1 MADATGHIRV
11 ETIIDQS
18 LQAGLNSLSASI
30 GATTGRI
37 TALNSVSRRLSES
50 SRGVNASLKFLGE
63 TERGVHSITQ
73 ALAVSQTTLANH
85 FAQVRREANAFNAVL
100 RSNSSASK
108 ANASAISNNVAKIR
122 QMNAAQATLNQTMRA
137 GAMMSMSKQY
147 NRQATEL
154 SYVGQRLTM
163 GLTLPLMAVGRIG
176 FASLK
181 KLDQEMIRTR
191 KLLND
196 TGMDAVVL
204 ERRMKVL
211 GDRLDQISFK
221 WGVSRELLQGLAGD
235 FAELGITSPNVLAN
249 LVQITN
255 EIEKLGNVDMT
266 EANDLTRSIYQN
278 LLKLRRVNDQDVT
291 SDAALQT
298 VTSQVRG
305 AIALFN
311 FAENKTSLSL
321 KDIAQ
326 AFPEVQAAATTFGLS
341 MQTTAA
347 LLVPMVS
354 AGIKT
359 GTAANALKVS
369 LQKLIIPTRDVRKIY
384 AALNQE
390 LGEKFPTS
398 MEIGTKGIQQL
409 VDAFRILE
417 DSSYGTMGTLQ
428 LFAKAFG
435 VRQGTRMDLAV
446 QQFAAFQTQIEKTD
460 EAMKKINKNAEGSVE
475 SKLLASLEKE
485 VNIKLRAAKIDEIR
499 LSNIEEI
506 GRLNEMATE
515 TQLTKDRDG
524 NLTIEGLTERAKAIQ
539 EAQKA
544 MLGDKK
550 NQKKISEQ
558 INLISTESGK
568 ILIGGAIGQG
578 LMEETM
584 NEELKAVENSL
595 NVQAGK
601 VREAMKSIA
610 RDSTVAFGSV
620 LTTIGPALQKIAI
633 FVKNLSPGTK
643 KLIGFFALFLLA
655 IGPLVRVFSLVKQT
669 AGLATFGMAKGMMVG
684 RSRAIELN
692 EELLRVNNT
701 FLKLGKKNA
710 VSEIGGK
717 LVFTGKQK
725 VFDRAQQLSA
735 LQASQASRDPDARGL
750 GARIESVKIKSL
762 ERRLGISSKTEANFA
777 GLKAETAS
785 TLKGLYA
792 SQVALAEAAKKAAIA
807 IQNNKPTVTGQLIG
821 IKNPLMG
828 VQVATTK
835 ALDLIKNQSVN
846 SPQTLLRRA
855 GAGVAAATQKASAKV
870 SADPF
875 IKTILNAIK
884 SLLQEI
890 AKCTCAKNPLAAG
903 KTAPA
908 LGAVSSR
915 GSPGSSGNGSAST
928 GVTGNAVVA
937 ASAGQTIGKT
947 IADEI
952 KAAKA
957 AKAAGAAINPPM
969 IGDRVVTTA
978 IPAATSN
985 TTSSGPAAQ
994 TIAGLPNVAA
1004 AVAAAVAKAQQPI
1017 QQAAGKALPATGYGA
1032 LFDNQKLTS
1041 AVATAVVK
1049 ATQSATNVVGKALP
1063 ATGYG
1068 SLFNTQKLTS
1078 AVSAA
1083 VSTAVVRATQSA
1095 TNVVGKALPATGY
1108 GALFGA
1114 QASASTNQK
1123 AAQQAAGKPSETTA
1137 GTAGRRRG
1145 RTLEDLEAEKA
1156 AKAAEKARVKAQKAA
1171 DDLAAKAEKEARKLA
1186 EKAAKLSEQAAKKEV
1201 SIQDRLRERLHP
1213 QAYTDIKSMGFNMKE
1228 ATLGPRAQ
1236 VGKTS
1241 FEFGIDQ
1248 LKGMFERAGK
1258 TIPNSLKNIPE
1269 LLDAEGKKLRLS
1281 LDQIVKLFNSI
1292 SQGTL
1297 SAAVSKGPSGVT
1309 KQSVYDMIGAPRN
1322 SDLNAD
1328 LRTYLGGATRVA
1340 PGTGTYLDL
1349 RREQGQSPQL
1359 SARRGYQER
1368 YNANPMDSTN
1378 LGSLIPRIG
1387 RIAMN
1392 ARGVEDPIVPIDRR
1406 ANNQRARTMLAQSL
1420 PTTLDG
1426 TPSHVYSALRRE
1438 EYAASPGRHEKL
1450 LGAPVGFKQ
1459 VQVGEQTR
1467 QIPTNITKM
1476 RTGDYIDFARM
1487 RKGQMDVARAVSQAA
1502 KNLDEQKSN
1511 MIANLKEKG
1520 LSGKDIGRALQ
1531 VKGLATKQ
1539 IKERINAVATAG
1551 SEKARN
1557 EALVKTQYTPSGAS
1571 ANAAELIARKEGIV
1585 TTPTTRNINTSE
1597 VTKRVQASV
1606 NKVAMSL
1613 ERERTDAINKLINEG
1628 SSASEKALS
1637 SLGLSREKIGR
1648 RLASAEQGL
1657 RPNIEKEVSANLSQK
1672 YAEAK
1677 AGLQKAE
1684 SKSAALPP
1692 LRAMEEQLK
1701 EEIKP
1706 LVEKKDANKK
1716 VQGIRTSQ
1724 TRAEGIIASQ
1734 RSEAKKL
1741 TRSEPNRLKEISEI
1755 EAINAKE
1762 RDAQQKTTLAA
1773 LQKEQKNLVA
1783 LRKAITAYD
1792 QRAAVLAKV
1801 PVMTATE
1808 KSDLADKEKAL
1819 KNAQTLINKSSSG
1832 ETIQDKQR
1840 KLDEV
1845 DRRIAN
1851 SGLSKEQQD
1860 RVRNP
1865 LVPDPKPATPTGL
1878 TPKQAGQGYPEQPR
1892 DGLVAVRPVG
1902 EKPKN
1907 VLPQISSAQSAVN
1920 AIQQR
1925 LSKLVTVARDVKQLP
1940 NANPIRLPEVKAD
1953 IEARLNKLKTTKEG
1967 LDAAIQKTEAVLA
1980 VAQQK
1985 LAASLAPKAGGGGV
1999 GGTSMVMDPML
2010 GMTGPMLGA
2019 RAGLVE
2025 KFGPKM
2031 PTMTTGSAAGSSST
2045 VFAEIQKALN
2055 IPDDVMKQV
2064 KDSLTNGFTNAKGEV
2079 RKAQVQLVGVGN
2091 ASRAEITANLDSFIE
2106 TLKSTLGLA
2115 NKNVV
2120 AIAEAFRNSKLG
2132 SLENDRLAAIRK
2144 AGGTATTPAVS
2155 ETAAVVSKTAKVFN
2169 KQDPANDTQ
2178 VRQIANALVEHNIKL
2193 KELLELDSRTIRKV
2207 VELFADKKNPI
2218 AGVDPKKF
2226 ERVSKLPVE
2235 EQARALVE
2243 RIGDSQRS
2251 FITYQELL
2259 SRIALTDTQA
2269 ARAATAAV
2277 KTQGDA
2283 SSNSLKAATATIDA
2297 TNQSSDV
2304 NVEGI
2309 TKASANLKA
2318 ALVKAVTHPA
2328 LVLGQTAERI
2338 KEQQGAIPTPTIV
2351 SPAANQTVLAVQG
2364 LDAVVSNHIA
2374 ALAGIVHNTAS
2385 AIPSATSVA
2394 SQAVSGRR
2402 PPLNPLMPTRVEDG
2416 LKYNRGVMTIK
2427 NPALSGLLP
2436 SGFPRST
2443 DLMSSPLSSRPTEQA
2458 VSGGRPP
2465 FNPLFPAGRPGDG
2478 LKYDRGV
2485 VTVKNPALSGLLP
2498 SGFPRSGPSSPLR
2511 PSTTGQLVPAN
2522 FAPAIA
2528 KFNIKASQIAANL
2541 AKINPR
2547 SVLAT
2552 VAPASVATQRAGAM
2566 MEASRPG
2573 IANFAVP
2580 GRTPAFDPS
2589 GVLSQIKSVVNKSL
2603 IVPPK
2608 VASIADIP
2616 IPKRGSA
2623 RSYAVPEPTTP
2634 KWYQLSLNKL
2644 NSITGKVVNVASR
2657 ITSSRITQMLDGGG
2671 AGLMPGLTALK
2682 PGLLAPLFQR
2692 QNRFVPTDYYGAAKE
2707 RMSQAQIRRGVD
2719 PTTPRQVRNIQ
2730 KEASREG
2737 AVMRGIDR
2745 PNELVRM
2752 MQGRLPSQFIQS
2764 VSPMLDKFKAIGNVL
2779 GLNAPRIY
2787 GASLRAEMFL
2797 KKTAV
2802 VGGRVAKE
2810 MVKFPL
2816 TANVAIGRA
2825 AQVVTTALTPSA
2837 RTLADSLRSVGTKIS
2852 DAVQRGFI
2860 ASGVSE
2866 SSPKAARVLEVAG
2879 KTLSFSVQTA
2889 FSMVAGSLSLAAMT
2903 IQSPRQALSQ
2913 GIAGITGAF
2922 TRTTAAVKGSIAKLA
2937 AAGGGGPLGFAK
2949 AATMGVVKTG
2959 FSLAA
2964 KPVKAVGSVIASQ
2977 VQQSRPYM
2985 AMMGGPVVKNDD
2997 GTQSKKG
3004 GFFTASKTYDAQ
3016 GAVTSKS
3023 GGFAKNMAAVPFN
3036 AIAGGMKMIGGAT
3049 SMAVGSV
3056 SSLANM
3062 MLYKL
3067 GPAGFLLMPI
3077 LSKVTAGLS
3086 AMGAKALLI
3095 ILPLLAIFAV
3105 FKVVKKGWE
3114 SFSKYAGNAAK
3125 NFEAVKEVFKTI
3137 VDTIKS
3143 IFFDFFAT
3151 LTGANKDASASTPEF
3166 GDTKSI
3172 AGMKKMGA
3180 SIEEFSKKLLKFANA
3195 FKKIFDKYIAPFI
3208 YQVLSGFALVLKG
3221 VVDVFMGIFNVV
3233 KGIYQKIKGEGDNGT
3248 GALKAG
3254 WEKLKSGVLLV
3265 LKGILKMF
3273 IGILIPIVNAVFK
3286 FVELVVQLFEFLG
3299 FGIVNIMRYI
3309 AKTIISVVT
3318 GFVSVFAFVIDK
3330 IIEVWVFL
3338 ETSVVVIFRELLK
3351 VGVNVGAGILKGFIW
3366 AVQKILDAFGGLL
3379 VGVGDILGYLPML
3392 IGAVFQSIADKAKDI
3407 PLVGGLLAAPVEAIA
3422 KGFDFIAGG
3431 LDTITNKAKSG
3442 LNGLLDPVS
3451 EGIDAGAEAIT
3462 GTIDAVADKATKA
3475 ISAIGTIGDILR
3487 NKIADFGDAA
3497 RDGVD
3502 KVADKTNAIIGS
3514 ASDVINE
3521 SRKFI
3526 TEWLQGFAKGDDIIE
3541 GMGQGAKDALNEAIK
3556 NTDPSALAAAGEDI
3570 AKAIQEGLKNV
3581 KMNFFEKVIDNLGK
3595 ALEKQKSKLV
3605 DALNLQKDNQLK
3617 IFDDQIAA
3625 IDALAAAE
3633 EKLTATIEFENKK
3646 REAEAERALQRKNYE
3661 KQRALAI
3668 YEGRIDDART
3678 LDQEE
3683 TKNRKDAEKNIQ
3695 DMQTERNKTLQGEQR
3710 DTAKTIIGQQKTKAA
3725 EAFDKDIK
3733 AFEEFAANVLSKGT
3747 FTQAELESQFAE
3759 ISNKASE
3766 MSLDMRDSFSSFYTA
3781 LPGLISANT
3790 EPTVGF
3796 FNTSLQSLVDAAK
3809 AKFGLD
3815 AEVSGDTILGSTA
3828 LMLNNSTAMFA
3839 EKMPLVLAEYK
3850 KGTDALA
3857 QVGIDWA
3864 NPESDSS
3871 PGKIY
3876 GKAIADAN
3884 AAMLREFMKMKTE
3897 AGSAFAEVV
3906 KEINAKIK
3914 DLAIAEAIKTA
3925 TEGLKKVGTGGGSGG
3940 EAPVSTIG
3948 SALDNTTYSYP
3959 KTAVELGLDPAQT
3972 TIYNDAMSGVALGS
3986 GGNNPFGTV
3995 SAAYMDQFNGASP
4008 GSPAKNKSLAA
4019 FKDQIKPKKFFE
4031 LNDTGSLITTI
4042 KQALRFYGYDTG
4054 NTDPKLGQAAVA
4066 AVAQFQEKYA
4076 ISPTDGRVRE
4086 NTARALGLFSDP
4098 GTPKRYYGGA
4108 IKRMMGGPVGAYG
4121 AGGTVPG
4128 FAMKAVPALL
4138 HGGEYVINSKAV
4150 QNLGSG
4156 FLQYINSLKNGMPKF
4171 GIPTPNMPN
4180 VNINQTVNVNGGNSE
4195 NINNYNFY
4203 VDNFIG
4209 EDKWFE
4215 GMMNEYN
4222 VKVVPNKQKSAGLES
4237 RVIRSYNGI
4246 NKGI

>member
-18 LQAGLNSLSASI
+18 LQAGLNSLSQSI

-50 SRGVNASLKFLGE
+50 SRGLNASLKFLGE

-73 ALAVSQTTLANH
+73 ALAVSQTTLASH
-85 FAQVRREANAFNAVL
+85 FTQVRREANAFNAVL

-108 ANASAISNNVAKIR
+108 ANASAISNNIAKIR
-122 QMNAAQATLNQTMRA
+122 QMNSAQATLNRTMRA
-137 GAMMSMSKQY
+137 GAMMNMSKQY
-147 NRQATEL
+147 NKQATEL

-176 FASLK
+176 FTSLK

-196 TGMDAVVL
+196 TGTDATVL
-204 ERRMKVL
+204 EDKMKVL
-211 GDRLDQISFK
+211 GDRLDKISFK

-235 FAELGITSPNVLAN
+235 FAELGITSPTVLAN

-266 EANDLTRSIYQN
+266 EANELTRSIYQN

-409 VDAFRILE
+409 VDAFRTLE
-417 DSSYGTMGTLQ
+417 KSSYGTMGTLQ

-435 VRQGTRMDLAV
+435 VRQGTRMDLAI
-446 QQFAAFQTQIEKTD
+446 QQLAAFQKQIEKTD
-460 EAMKKINKNAEGSVE
+460 EAVKNVSFNDKGEVINIGNKNAEGSVE

-485 VNIKLRAAKIDEIR
+485 VNAKLRAKKIDEIR

-515 TQLTKDRDG
+515 TQLSKPNVFGKQTDE
-524 NLTIEGLTERAKAIQ
+524 LTPRAEAIQ
-539 EAQKA
+539 KAQEALLNTEEKR
-544 MLGDKK
+544 KK
-550 NQKKISEQ
+550 VNEQ

-578 LMEETM
+578 LMEQTM
-584 NEELKAVENSL
+584 NDELKAVENSL

-633 FVKNLSPGTK
+633 FIKNLSPGTK
-643 KLIGFFALFLLA
+643 KLIGFFALFLLS

-669 AGLATFGMAKGMMVG
+669 AGLATFGMAKGMIAG
-684 RSRAIELN
+684 RSRAMELN
-692 EELLRVNNT
+692 EELLRVNST
-701 FLKLGKKNA
+701 FLKLGRKNT

-725 VFDRAQQLSA
+725 VFNRAQQLST
-735 LQASQASRDPDARGL
+735 LQASQAARDPDARGL
-750 GARIESVKIKSL
+750 GARIESSKIKSL

-777 GLKAETAS
+777 GLKPETTS
-785 TLKGLYA
+785 TLKGIYA
-792 SQVALAEAAKKAAIA
+792 SQASLVDAAKKAAA
-807 IQNNKPTVTGQLIG
+807 MAKDFAAQNKPTVMGQMFG
-821 IKNPLMG
+821 NNNPLKG

-835 ALDLIKNQSVN
+835 ALDLIKNQSLV
-846 SPQTLLRRA
+846 SPQTILKKA
-855 GAGVAAATQKASAKV
+855 GAGVAAATEKASAKV
-870 SADPF
+870 SVDPF
-875 IKTILNAIK
+875 MKTILSAIK

-890 AKCTCAKNPLAAG
+890 ARCTCAKSPLAAG

-915 GSPGSSGNGSAST
+915 GSPGTSGNVSAST
-928 GVTGNAVVA
+928 GATANPVVA
-937 ASAGQTIGKT
+937 VSAGQTTGQIIAEQIQRQRDATAAQNAKNATLIANLPTQQPLTQTRTGGAGGMFGMPANLLAGLQAT
-947 IADEI
+947 I
-952 KAAKA
+952 AKA
-957 AKAAGAAINPPM
+957 AQPVKTPAGGTGGM
-969 IGDRVVTTA
+969 FGM
-978 IPAATSN
+978 PAN
-985 TTSSGPAAQ
+985 LL
-994 TIAGLPNVAA
+994 AGLQ
-1004 AVAAAVAKAQQPI
+1004 AVVVKAQQPLTQTPGSGTGGMFGMPANMLAGLQSAMVKA
-1017 QQAAGKALPATGYGA
+1017 QQPLTRTSGAGGMFGMPSNLLAGL
-1032 LFDNQKLTS
+1032 QS
-1041 AVATAVVK
+1041 VMVK
-1049 ATQSATNVVGKALP
+1049 ATQSATSV
-1063 ATGYG
+1063 
-1068 SLFNTQKLTS
+1068 
-1078 AVSAA
+1078 
-1083 VSTAVVRATQSA
+1083 
-1095 TNVVGKALPATGY
+1095 
-1108 GALFGA
+1108 
-1114 QASASTNQK
+1114 
-1123 AAQQAAGKPSETTA
+1123 AGKPAEAPAAKT
-1137 GTAGRRRG
+1137 GRRSG
-1145 RTLEDLEAEKA
+1145 KTLEEKEAENA
-1156 AKAAEKARVKAQKAA
+1156 AKAKAKAEKKAA
-1171 DDLAAKAEKEARKLA
+1171 DDAAKAEK
-1186 EKAAKLSEQAAKKEV
+1186 KAADDVAKAKAKAAREVAKQAAEVAKKTV
-1201 SIQDRLRERLHP
+1201 SVQDKLRTTLG
-1213 QAYTDIKSMGFNMKE
+1213 TDMFRAIKNMGFNMSKATIKRGNEPSFELDKKQLVGMFKE
-1228 ATLGPRAQ
+1228 AGQTVPNELKQLA
-1236 VGKTS
+1236 
-1241 FEFGIDQ
+1241 ELIDS
-1248 LKGMFERAGK
+1248 KGRVLR
-1258 TIPNSLKNIPE
+1258 ISLE
-1269 LLDAEGKKLRLS
+1269 
-1281 LDQIVKLFNSI
+1281 QMVKLFESI
-1292 SQGTL
+1292 SAGKFAPGAKALTRANI
-1297 SAAVSKGPSGVT
+1297 SEMIPNPSTALNTVL
-1309 KQSVYDMIGAPRN
+1309 RN
-1322 SDLNAD
+1322 IS
-1328 LRTYLGGATRVA
+1328 GGSTRVA
-1340 PGTGTYLDL
+1340 PGTGTYVDL
-1349 RREQGQSPQL
+1349 ARESGRNVRI
-1359 SARRGYQER
+1359 SARRGYQEQ
-1368 YNANPMDSTN
+1368 YNVNPMNPEN
-1378 LGSLIPRIG
+1378 LGSLIPRTG
-1387 RIAMN
+1387 RIGMN
-1392 ARGVEDPIVPIDRR
+1392 TRGVEDPIVPIDRR
-1406 ANNQRARTMLAQSL
+1406 ANNQRARAMLAESF
-1420 PTTLDG
+1420 PTRNDG
-1426 TPSHVYSALRRE
+1426 TPSHVYSGLRRE
-1438 EYAASPGRHEKL
+1438 EYAGAPGRHEKL

-1459 VQVGEQTR
+1459 VKIGEQTR
-1467 QIPTNITKM
+1467 QIPTNITRM
-1476 RTGDYIDFARM
+1476 ATGDYIDFARM

-1502 KNLDEQKSN
+1502 KNLDEQKSK
-1511 MIANLKEKG
+1511 MIANLREKG
-1520 LSGKDIGRALQ
+1520 LSGKDIGKGLYRE
-1531 VKGLATKQ
+1531 GLATKQ

-1557 EALVKTQYTPSGAS
+1557 EALVKTQFTPSGAS
-1571 ANAAELIARKEGIV
+1571 ATASELIASSQGVV
-1585 TTPTTRNINTSE
+1585 TTPTARNIDATE

-1613 ERERTDAINKLINEG
+1613 ETKRTEAINQLINEG

-1637 SLGLSREKIGR
+1637 SLGLSRAQIGR
-1648 RLASAEQGL
+1648 RVSAAEQGL
-1657 RPNIEKEVSANLSQK
+1657 RPSIEKEVAANLSQK

-1677 AGLQKAE
+1677 SKLQEANAKVAGLPALTEARDKLAKEIAPLQE
-1684 SKSAALPP
+1684 KS
-1692 LRAMEEQLK
+1692 
-1701 EEIKP
+1701 
-1706 LVEKKDANKK
+1706 DANKK
-1716 VQGIRTSQ
+1716 VRGIRGAQS
-1724 TRAEGIIASQ
+1724 RAEGVIASQ
-1734 RSEAKKL
+1734 KSEAKKL
-1741 TRSEPNRLKEISEI
+1741 TGSEPKRLEKISEI
-1755 EAINAKE
+1755 ESIVAKE
-1762 RDAQQKTTLAA
+1762 RSAQQKATLES
-1773 LQKEQKNLVA
+1773 LQKQQEKLVA
-1783 LRKAITAYD
+1783 LRKAIAAYK
-1792 QRAAVLAKV
+1792 QRAAKLAEV
-1801 PVMTATE
+1801 PAMTAKETL
-1808 KSDLADKEKAL
+1808 DLADKKKAL
-1819 KNAQTLINKSSSG
+1819 TKANRLITEASSG
-1832 ETIQDKQR
+1832 TGVKAREEALARIET
-1840 KLDEV
+1840 
-1845 DRRIAN
+1845 RIAD

-1865 LVPDPKPATPTGL
+1865 VVPAPKPATPL
-1878 TPKQAGQGYPEQPR
+1878 DKTPRQMGQGYPEQPR
-1892 DGLVAVRPVG
+1892 DNIVATTKVG
-1902 EKPKN
+1902 EVPGNK
-1907 VLPQISSAQSAVN
+1907 LPTVSSAQQAVN
-1920 AIQQR
+1920 DAKVR
-1925 LSKLVTVARDVKQLP
+1925 LANLMSVKTGLKQPPSPYASPADVEKIKTDL
-1940 NANPIRLPEVKAD
+1940 
-1953 IEARLNKLKTTKEG
+1953 EAKLKALKLG
-1967 LDAAIQKTEAVLA
+1967 KQSLDTAIQKAQDALKE
-1980 VAQQK
+1980 AQQK

-1999 GGTSMVMDPML
+1999 GGTSMMMDPIL

-2031 PTMTTGSAAGSSST
+2031 PTMTTGSTAGSSST
-2045 VFAEIQKALN
+2045 VFAEIQKALG
-2055 IPDDVMKQV
+2055 IPDEVMRQV
-2064 KDSLTNGFTNAKGEV
+2064 KDTLTSGFTNAKGDI
-2079 RKAQVQLVGVGN
+2079 RKAQTQLVGVGN
-2091 ASRAEITANLDSFIE
+2091 ASRTEITANLDKFIE
-2106 TLKSTLGLA
+2106 TLRSTLGLA

-2120 AIAEAFRNSKLG
+2120 EIAEAFRNSRLG
-2132 SLENDRLAAIRK
+2132 SLETRNLKAIRE
-2144 AGGTATTPAVS
+2144 AGGAATPAATPVVS
-2155 ETAAVVSKTAKVFN
+2155 ETTAAVSKTTKVFTA
-2169 KQDPANDTQ
+2169 QDKASGAQ
-2178 VRQIANALVEHNIKL
+2178 VQQIANTLLQHNVKL
-2193 KELLELDSRTIRKV
+2193 QELLKFDDRTIRKV
-2207 VELFADKKNPI
+2207 VELFADKKNPV
-2218 AGVDPKKF
+2218 AGVDPNKF
-2226 ERVSKLPVE
+2226 TGISKLGLE
-2235 EQARALVE
+2235 EKAKALVKYL
-2243 RIGDSQRS
+2243 GDDQKS
-2251 FITYQELL
+2251 FVTYQELL
-2259 SRIALTDTQA
+2259 SRITLTNTQA
-2269 ARAATAAV
+2269 ARAAGTAV
-2277 KTQGDA
+2277 KTQGDT
-2283 SSNSLKAATATIDA
+2283 SSNSLKAATATIEV
-2297 TNQSSDV
+2297 TNKSADV

-2309 TKASANLKA
+2309 IKASANLKA
-2318 ALVKAVTHPA
+2318 ALAKAVTHPA

-2338 KEQQGAIPTPTIV
+2338 KEQQGAIPTPTV
-2351 SPAANQTVLAVQG
+2351 VTPVANQTVLAVQG

-2374 ALAGIVHNTAS
+2374 ALAGIVQNTAS
-2385 AIPSATSVA
+2385 TIPSAASVA
-2394 SQAVSGRR
+2394 SQVISGRR
-2402 PPLNPLMPTRVEDG
+2402 PPLNPLIPQDPKLG
-2416 LKYNRGVMTIK
+2416 I
-2427 NPALSGLLP
+2427 
-2436 SGFPRST
+2436 
-2443 DLMSSPLSSRPTEQA
+2443 
-2458 VSGGRPP
+2458 
-2465 FNPLFPAGRPGDG
+2465 
-2478 LKYDRGV
+2478 KYDRSIM
-2485 VTVKNPALSGLLP
+2485 TVKNPALSELLP

-2511 PSTTGQLVPAN
+2511 PNVVAGASSRRRIPISPFIPRDAEKGGVRYDRSIMTVRNPALSESLSSLPRSGPSSPLRTNTSGQLVPAN

-2528 KFNIKASQIAANL
+2528 KFNIKASQVAASL

-2552 VAPASVATQRAGAM
+2552 VAPASVATQQAGALI
-2566 MEASRPG
+2566 AGNRPP

-2589 GVLSQIKSVVNKSL
+2589 GVLNQIKSVVNKSL

-2623 RSYAVPEPTTP
+2623 RSYDIPEPP
-2634 KWYQLSLNKL
+2634 KFDKLTKL
-2644 NSITGKVVNVASR
+2644 NSFVGKLVAITSR
-2657 ITSSRITQMLDGGG
+2657 VTSSRAAQVLDGGG

-2764 VSPMLDKFKAIGNVL
+2764 ISPMVDKFKAIGSVF
-2779 GLNAPRIY
+2779 APKIY

-2810 MVKFPL
+2810 MVKFPI

-2825 AQVVTTALTPSA
+2825 AQVVTAALTPSA

-2852 DAVQRGFI
+2852 GAVQRGFI
-2860 ASGVSE
+2860 ASGVAE
-2866 SSPKAARVLEVAG
+2866 SSPKAARVLEIAG

-2889 FSMVAGSLSLAAMT
+2889 FSMVAGSLSMAAMA
-2903 IQSPRQALSQ
+2903 IQSPRQVLSQ

-2922 TRTTAAVKGSIAKLA
+2922 TRTATAVKGSIAKLA
-2937 AAGGGGPLGFAK
+2937 AAGGGGPLGLVKGAAVGAAK
-2949 AATMGVVKTG
+2949 GA

-2964 KPVKAVGSVIASQ
+2964 KPVKAVASVVASQ
-2977 VQQSRPYM
+2977 VRQSRPYM
-2985 AMMGGPVVKNDD
+2985 AMMGGPIVKADD
-2997 GTQSKKG
+2997 GTASKKG

-3049 SMAVGSV
+3049 SMAMGSV

-3077 LSKVTAGLS
+3077 LGKVTAGLQ
-3086 AMGAKALLI
+3086 AMGARALLI
-3095 ILPLLAIFAV
+3095 VLPLLTIFAV
-3105 FKVVKKGWE
+3105 FKIVKKGWD
-3114 SFSKYAGNAAK
+3114 SFSKYTDKAGE
-3125 NFEAVKEVFKTI
+3125 NFKKVKKIFEEI
-3137 VDTIKS
+3137 INSIKE

-3151 LTGANKDASASTPEF
+3151 LTGGGKDSSAATPAF
-3166 GDTKSI
+3166 GDTTQI

-3180 SIEEFSKKLLKFANA
+3180 SIEEFSKKALAFAKQ
-3195 FKKIFDKYIAPFI
+3195 FKIIFDKYIAPFI
-3208 YQVLSGFALVLKG
+3208 YQVLAGFALILKG
-3221 VVDVFMGIFNVV
+3221 VINVFMGILNIV

-3254 WEKLKSGVLLV
+3254 WDKLKDGIGTV
-3265 LKGILKMF
+3265 LKGIIKMF
-3273 IGILIPIVNAVFK
+3273 LPVLTLLINVVFK

-3299 FGIVNIMRYI
+3299 FAVVNIIRYMV
-3309 AKTIISVVT
+3309 KTIISIAT
-3318 GFVSVFAFVIDK
+3318 GIVSIFAFVIDK
-3330 IIEVWVFL
+3330 VIDAFVFL
-3338 ETSVVVIFRELLK
+3338 QTNLIKIYRLILE
-3351 VGVNVGAGILKGFIW
+3351 VGVNVGKGILNGFIW
-3366 AVQKILDAFGGLL
+3366 AIQKILDAFGGLL
-3379 VGVGDILGYLPML
+3379 VGVGDLLGVIPALV
-3392 IGAVFQSIADKAKDI
+3392 GAIFDSIADKIRGISIFGYNIGEKI
-3407 PLVGGLLAAPVEAIA
+3407 APVFEKIA
-3422 KGFDFIAGG
+3422 DGFNFLDTG
-3431 LDTITNKAKSG
+3431 LDAITGKAKSG
-3442 LNGLLDPVS
+3442 LAGLLDPVTK
-3451 EGIDAGAEAIT
+3451 GIDAGANALIT
-3462 GTIDAVADKATKA
+3462 VFDKTADKA
-3475 ISAIGTIGDILR
+3475 ISVFEAIGKFGDIMR
-3487 NKIADFGDAA
+3487 SKIAGAGNAA

-3502 KVADKTNAIIGS
+3502 DIADGANRLIGS
-3514 ASDVINE
+3514 ASDAVNSLREGIVN
-3521 SRKFI
+3521 
-3526 TEWLQGFAKGDDIIE
+3526 WLDSFAGGDDIMK
-3541 GMGQGAKDALNEAIK
+3541 GLGKGAKDAIDDAVK
-3556 NTDPSALAAAGEDI
+3556 NTDPSALQAAGEDI
-3570 AKAIQEGLKNV
+3570 AKAIKEGLKNV

-3595 ALEKQKSKLV
+3595 ALEKQKTKLA

-3646 REAEAERALQRKNYE
+3646 REAEAERSLQRKNYE

-3683 TKNRKDAEKNIQ
+3683 TKNRKDAEKNLQ
-3695 DMQTERNKTLQGEQR
+3695 DMQTDRNKTLQGEQR

-3766 MSLDMRDSFSSFYTA
+3766 MSLDMRDSFATFYTA
-3781 LPGLISANT
+3781 LPGLITANT
-3790 EPTVGF
+3790 NSTVGL
-3796 FNTSLQSLVDAAK
+3796 FNTSLQTLVDSAK
-3809 AKFGLD
+3809 AKFGID
-3815 AEVSGDTILGSTA
+3815 AEVNADTILGSTA
-3828 LMLNNSTAMFA
+3828 LMLNGSTALFT

-3864 NPESDSS
+3864 TPGNPNSPES
-3871 PGKIY
+3871 IY

-3906 KEINAKIK
+3906 KEINAQIK
-3914 DLAIAEAIKTA
+3914 DIAIADAIKAA
-3925 TEGLKKVGTGGGSGG
+3925 TEGLKKAGGGGDSGGDSGGGTGGTS
-3940 EAPVSTIG
+3940 APQTST
-3948 SALDNTTYSYP
+3948 SSYP
-3959 KTAVELGLDPAQT
+3959 TIPDNLTPEQKTIAQDAFSGAVLGAGGFNPFQTVSMDRFAVSPAQK
-3972 TIYNDAMSGVALGS
+3972 L
-3986 GGNNPFGTV
+3986 
-3995 SAAYMDQFNGASP
+3995 
-4008 GSPAKNKSLAA
+4008 SLAE
-4019 FKDQIKPKKFFE
+4019 FKKQAGKDGFIGAGSKSDYVSNIKK
-4031 LNDTGSLITTI
+4031 
-4042 KQALRFYGYDTG
+4042 ALRFYGYSVGSTDDT
-4054 NTDPKLGQAAVA
+4054 LGIAAVT
-4066 AVAQFQEKYA
+4066 AVSQFQEKYA
-4076 ISPTDGRVRE
+4076 ISPTDGKVRE
-4086 NTARALGLFSDP
+4086 TTAKALGLFNAD
-4098 GTPKRYYGGA
+4098 GVQKRYYGGA